1 MQRRIQSVDRT
12 IGKVERRL
20 TMNKWWRF
28 ILAVVIAIAVN
39 AIAIGAFIL
48 WCKHIEK
55 TQAMIDYVTTVMAMI
70 R

>member
-1 MQRRIQSVDRT
+1 
-12 IGKVERRL
+12 
-20 TMNKWWRF
+20 MNKRWRF

>member
-1 MQRRIQSVDRT
+1 
-12 IGKVERRL
+12 
-20 TMNKWWRF
+20 MNKWWRF

-55 TQAMIDYVTTVMAMI
+55 TQAMIELVTTYALM